1 MNQTPVVTCAD
12 GGEGHGGE
20 GVPEARLQSV
30 FDHLGDFDQVRLSD
44 QMKDRSFYTSGSPA
58 ASGLFRRSAER
69 LRETSTWVT
78 EPFNIICFM
87 FHFRLG

>member
-44 QMKDRSFYTSGSPA
+44 QMKD
-58 ASGLFRRSAER
+58 LFTLQVPR
-69 LRETSTWVT
+69 LRQDYSVV
-78 EPFNIICFM
+78 
-87 FHFRLG
+87 LLSG